1 MADALDPAL
10 AVEADIIVGGEIV
23 ALAGHEHVVV
33 AVGADLGRA
42 PGLRGDQRA
51 GGGISSGLGLLAAEP
66 AAHPADLDRHVGA
79 LEAEQGRDQVLDL
92 ARMLGRADDVEL
104 ARLARRGERGLAFE
118 VEMLLPAHVE
128 RARQA
133 MRPPLERGL
142 RVAARHPLH
151 RLEVGIRVQRLG
163 DGDEGGERL
172 GSACAS
178 RAATRAARL
187 LVAATTNSGWPG

>member
-1 MADALDPAL
+1 MPSIRPSPSKPTSS
-10 AVEADIIVGGEIV
+10 AVKSWRLPVMSMSSSRS
-23 ALAGHEHVVV
+23 
-33 AVGADLGRA
+33 ADLGRA

-51 GGGISSGLGLLAAEP
+51 GGKRRLRLLAAEP

-118 VEMLLPAHVE
+118 VEMPCPPIWSVPARRCGASSAACASP
-128 RARQA
+128 RAIRCTGSKSA
-133 MRPPLERGL
+133 FPP
-142 RVAARHPLH
+142 P
-151 RLEVGIRVQRLG
+151 RLG

-172 GSACAS
+172 GFGLRQP
-178 RAATRAARL
+178 RARRAARL